1 MTLRISSK
9 NVDIGESLR
18 QHVEARIDEA
28 VDKYFDGNYSG
39 NLVFERE
46 GSGCR
51 ADCSIHLDTGI
62 VLQASA
68 QAQEPQ
74 NSFDQAAERI
84 EKRLRRYK
92 RKLKD
97 HRAAD
102 SSREA
107 SYVVF
112 ASTDEEE
119 ELPEDQNPVIIAE
132 TSTHLKTMTVGMAVM
147 QLDLI
152 ESPVVVFRN
161 AGDGGINVVYRRAD
175 GNIGWV
181 DPALA
186 GNGSSD

>member
-9 NVDIGESLR
+9 NVDVGESLR
-18 QHVEARIDEA
+18 THVEARIDDA

-62 VLQASA
+62 VLQATA
-68 QAQEPQ
+68 LAQEPQ
-74 NSFDQAAERI
+74 SSFDQAAERI

-92 RKLKD
+92 RKLKG
-97 HRAAD
+97 HRTAEPN
-102 SSREA
+102 REA
-107 SYVVF
+107 AYVVF
-112 ASTDEEE
+112 ASAETEEE
-119 ELPEDQNPVIIAE
+119 VSEDFNPIVVAE
-132 TSTHLKTMTVGMAVM
+132 TSTNLKTMTVGMAVM

-161 AGDGGINVVYRRAD
+161 AGNGGINVVYRRAD
-175 GNIGWV
+175 GHVGWV
-181 DPALA
+181 DPSL
-186 GNGSSD
+186 NGDGTSK